1 MPKIYTAVKA
11 IIKRNNKYFIIKQK
25 IGDKEFFDIP
35 GGRMDHGE
43 TPQESMHREVKE
55 EIGLDIKIEKIQGV
69 WWFFREHDNDQVV
82 CITFLCTVVG
92 GEVDLSKNPDEEE
105 IISFNGWLSKSEI
118 LKELQT
124 SNTPNESFKDLIIS
138 LD

>member
-11 IIKRNNKYFIIKQK
+11 IIKKEDKYFVIKQK
-25 IGDKEFFDIP
+25 IGDKEFYDIP

-43 TPQESMHREVKE
+43 TPHESMYREVKE

-69 WWFFREHDNDQVV
+69 WWFFRKNDKDQVV
-82 CITFLCTVVG
+82 CITFLCTVTG
-92 GEVDLSKNPDEEE
+92 GEIDLDNNPDEEE
-105 IISFNGWLSKSEI
+105 IISFNGWLSKEEI
-118 LKELQT
+118 LKNLTDE
-124 SNTPNESFKDLIIS
+124 NIPNESFRDLIIS